1 VTSGTSLSGGPGR
14 TAPTSTPSADQPS
27 LLEPMLEP
35 TSEPRADSTSG
46 GRHTIGQVLTTA
58 RLAAELTVEQVGAET
73 SVRVPIIEAI
83 EQDDFSRCGGD
94 FYARGHIRA
103 LARAVRADGE
113 ALVGQYD
120 DAHGGAP
127 VATRPLPVFE
137 AEKLRPERRRA
148 NWTGA
153 MVAATLVV
161 VAVIGFNLVGGK
173 PRDVAA
179 ETGASPSA
187 KPSAAAVPVLAPRP
201 TPKAPAV
208 KPVAAVAA
216 AAPKAV
222 TLKVSAEGGD
232 SWLQVTN
239 AAGQTLYRN
248 DLAQGAAQTFT
259 DARQLSVVFGNAGAV
274 HLWVNGKDT
283 GKAGADGQVVN
294 AAATLKGLQTS

>member
-14 TAPTSTPSADQPS
+14 TAPS
-27 LLEPMLEP
+27 
-35 TSEPRADSTSG
+35 STSPADRAPRPAAAADPKPDPKAES
-46 GRHTIGQVLTTA
+46 RHTVGQVLTTA
-58 RLAAELTVEQVGAET
+58 RLAAELSVEEVGAET

-103 LARAVRADGE
+103 LARAVRADGGQ
-113 ALVGQYD
+113 LVAQYD

-127 VATRPLPVFE
+127 VAIRPLPVFE
-137 AEKLRPERRRA
+137 AEQLRPERRRA

-161 VAVIGFNLVGGK
+161 IAVIGFNLVGARTAD
-173 PRDVAA
+173 PAA
-179 ETGASPSA
+179 RTAIAPSTGH
-187 KPSAAAVPVLAPRP
+187 SAAARPLPVPA
-201 TPKAPAV
+201 APA
-208 KPVAAVAA
+208 KHAKAAKQTAVAAV
-216 AAPKAV
+216 APKAV

-239 AAGQTLYRN
+239 AAGRTLYRD

-259 DARQLSVVFGNAGAV
+259 DGKQLSMVFGNAGAV
-274 HLWVNGKDT
+274 HLWVNGKDA
-283 GKAGADGQVVN
+283 GKPGADGQVVN
-294 AAATLKGLQTS
+294 ADATLKGFQPS

>member
-14 TAPTSTPSADQPS
+14 TAPTSTAPADPKAKPAAAAEVRTGRKSGSKNESAP
-27 LLEPMLEP
+27 
-35 TSEPRADSTSG
+35 
-46 GRHTIGQVLTTA
+46 TIGQVLTTA

-103 LARAVRADGE
+103 LARAVRADGDP
-113 ALVGQYD
+113 LVAQYD

-127 VATRPLPVFE
+127 VANRPLPVFE
-137 AEKLRPERRRA
+137 AEQLRPERRRA

-153 MVAATLVV
+153 MVAATIVV

-173 PRDVAA
+173 TRDAA
-179 ETGASPSA
+179 AQTTIVPSA
-187 KPSAAAVPVLAPRP
+187 RPSAAARPAYAPKP
-201 TPKAPAV
+201 AKAAA
-208 KPVAAVAA
+208 KPVAAV
-216 AAPKAV
+216 PKAV
-222 TLKVSAEGGD
+222 TLKVSAESGD

-239 AAGQTLYRN
+239 AAGQTLYRD

-259 DARQLSVVFGNAGAV
+259 DSRQLSLVFGNAGAV
-274 HLWVNGKDT
+274 HLWVNGKDS
-283 GKAGADGQVVN
+283 GKAGAEGQVVN
-294 AAATLKGLQTS
+294 ANATLKGLQTS

>member
-1 VTSGTSLSGGPGR
+1 MPEPKSGSKSGPKA
-14 TAPTSTPSADQPS
+14 APSRS
-27 LLEPMLEP
+27 
-35 TSEPRADSTSG
+35 
-46 GRHTIGQVLTTA
+46 IGQVLTGA

-103 LARAVRADGE
+103 LARAVRADADG
-113 ALVGQYD
+113 LVAQYD

-127 VATRPLPVFE
+127 VATRPLPAFE
-137 AEKLRPERRRA
+137 AEQLRPERRRA

-161 VAVIGFNLVGGK
+161 IAVIGFNLVGGK
-173 PRDVAA
+173 TRDAAA
-179 ETGASPSA
+179 ESGVAPSA
-187 KPSAAAVPVLAPRP
+187 KPSAAAAPLVAPEP
-201 TPKAPAV
+201 TAKAKPA
-208 KPVAAVAA
+208 VAAVAV
-216 AAPKAV
+216 PKTV

-239 AAGQTLYRN
+239 ASGKTLYRD

-259 DARQLSVVFGNAGAV
+259 DAKELSVVFGNAGAV
-274 HLWVNGKDT
+274 HLWVNGKDA